1 MRSPRYFDGGVMV
14 DEIRGLADWS
24 AMVDVFDFDSRECEM
39 ATMRE
44 K

>member
-1 MRSPRYFDGGVMV
+1 MV

-24 AMVDVFDFDSRECEM
+24 AMVDGFAFDLRECEM